1 MPRFCTGAHTPNG
14 QLGSNRYESRGA
26 WAGATPR
33 QWGINRTNLCNAANV
48 WMESVIEAHEP
59 PSLLLALTEPS
70 RAWFEMVALIAAS
83 PFLAGLPRGDGHPVY
98 VLPGFMAGDQSTLV
112 LRRFLDARG
121 YQTLPWGFGRNLGP
135 RGRLREAMEARV
147 EQIFEETGQRKVSLI
162 GWSLGGIYAREIAR
176 RQPQLVRQVITLGSP
191 FGGRNGSGTNP
202 QVARLFESVNDDGR
216 ARIAT
221 EFMAQ
226 AKEPP
231 PVPSTS
237 IFSRSDGIASWQ
249 VCIEKEAAHTDNVEI
264 VASHIG
270 MGFNPAVFY
279 VLADRLAQAEG
290 AWRPFERT
298 GLRGMLFPAA
308 RFAE

>member
-1 MPRFCTGAHTPNG
+1 
-14 QLGSNRYESRGA
+14 
-26 WAGATPR
+26 
-33 QWGINRTNLCNAANV
+33 
-48 WMESVIEAHEP
+48 MESVIETHEP

-70 RAWFEMVALIAAS
+70 RAWIEMAALLAAS
-83 PFLAGLPRGDGHPVY
+83 PFLSGLARGDGHPVY

-147 EQIFEETGQRKVSLI
+147 EQIFDAAGQRKVSLI
-162 GWSLGGIYAREIAR
+162 GWSLGGIYARELAR
-176 RQPQLVRQVITLGSP
+176 RQPHVVRQVITLGSP
-191 FGGRNGSGTNP
+191 FGGGNGSGTNA
-202 QVARLFESVNDDGR
+202 QVARLFESINDDSR
-216 ARIAT
+216 ARIAA
-221 EFMAQ
+221 EFMAE

-237 IFSRSDGIASWQ
+237 IFSRSDGVAAWQ
-249 VCIEKEAAHTDNVEI
+249 VCMEKETAHTDNVEI

-279 VLADRLAQAEG
+279 VLADRLAQAED
-290 AWRPFERT
+290 AWRPFDRT
-298 GLRGMLFPAA
+298 GLRSILFPAA
-308 RFAE
+308 KYAP